1 MAGDDATTT
10 KIGYSVDDLTVPIAT
25 ITPSPVGIA
34 LGSGQAL
41 PDLNGPATSSGGCDT
56 CYIVADVAAYIWYSE
71 VFINTAATG

>member
-1 MAGDDATTT
+1 MAANDATVTESGNC
-10 KIGYSVDDLTVPIAT
+10 IDDLTVPIAT

-34 LGSGQAL
+34 LGTGQAL
-41 PDLNGPATSSGGCDT
+41 PDLNGPGTTAGGCDV